1 MAKNIMI
8 QGTMSNAGKSLLC
21 AGLCRILRQDGYR
34 VAPFKSQNMALNSFI
49 TKDGGEM
56 GRAQVVQA
64 EAAGIEPDVR
74 MNPILLKPTTD
85 VGSQVIIAGQ
95 VQGNMRAMEYYRR
108 KREYIPAILE
118 AYNSLASEYDIIV
131 IEGAGS
137 PAEINLKQEDI
148 VNMGLAKLVDA
159 PVLLVGDIDRG
170 GVFAQLYGT
179 VALLEEDE
187 RKRIKGT
194 VVNKFRG
201 DRSILE
207 PGIRILE
214 ELCGVPVAGVI
225 PYTHVDIDD
234 EDSLTER
241 FARTTERKLLD
252 IAVIRLPRISNFTDF
267 APFERYANVSLRYVE
282 RVADLHSPD
291 MILIPGTKSTIA
303 DLKWLRQSG
312 LEAAILKAASAGT
325 LIFGICGGYQ
335 MLGRTVSDPEQVE
348 AAGTTEIQGLGLLDM
363 DTVFLGEK
371 VQTQVAGTFD
381 GVTGLLSGLNGMDY
395 TGYEIHMG
403 CSQEKK
409 PPLQGRSNVYGSY
422 IHGIFDAPGVSDGI
436 LKALCAKKGLD
447 FSALGTFD
455 LQEYKER
462 QYNML
467 ADAVRGGLD
476 MELVYRVINR
486 EV

>member
-179 VALLEEDE
+179 VALLEDE
-187 RKRIKGT
+187 ERARIKGT

-207 PGIRILE
+207 PGIQILE
-214 ELCGVPVAGVI
+214 QLCGVPVAGVI

-241 FARTTERKLLD
+241 FARITERKLLD

-267 APFERYANVSLRYVE
+267 APLERYANVSLRYVE
-282 RVADLHSPD
+282 RVSDLHSPD
-291 MILIPGTKSTIA
+291 MILLPGTKSTIA

-325 LIFGICGGYQ
+325 LVFGICGGYQ
-335 MLGRTVSDPEQVE
+335 MLGRRVSDPDQVE
-348 AAGTTEIQGLGLLDM
+348 AAGITEIQGLGLLDM

-371 VQTQVAGTFD
+371 VQTQVTGTFD
-381 GVTGLLSGLNGMDY
+381 GVTGMLSGLNGMSY

-403 CSQEKK
+403 RSQEKL
-409 PPLQGRSNVYGSY
+409 PPLQGRGNVYGSY
-422 IHGIFDAPGVSDGI
+422 IHGIFDAPDVSDEMLRAI
-436 LKALCAKKGLD
+436 CARKGLD
-447 FSALGTFD
+447 YAALGTFD
-455 LQEYKER
+455 PREYKER

-476 MELVYRVINR
+476 MELVYRIINR